1 MGNLQLLKYSIYN
14 TMGSLII
21 ENAQLQNGSIDID
34 FLNPGV
40 YIIRVNTDKGIINKK
55 FVKR

>member
-1 MGNLQLLKYSIYN
+1 
-14 TMGSLII
+14 MGSLII